1 MRVPPDADAGG
12 AGGSIEET
20 DLTARLVTLIV
31 AATVTGGHQ
40 LTGSMHPLTPLAAA
54 ARAGDLQEID
64 RLVAAGADV
73 NAGSGVNSWP
83 PLLHAIHKDQ
93 TAAVARLLAHGAS
106 IDGQSGVDAVRRAER
121 EGRPEH
127 KTVILGSRLGH
138 GAPRA

>member
-1 MRVPPDADAGG
+1 MRVPPDADMGG

-31 AATVTGGHQ
+31 AATVTGGRQ

-73 NAGSGVNSWP
+73 NMGSGVDNWP

-93 TAAVARLLAHGAS
+93 TAAVARLLANGES
-106 IDGQSGVDAVRRAER
+106 IEGQSEVDAVKMAER
-121 EGRPEH
+121 EGHPEH
-127 KTVILGSRLGH
+127 KTVIRGSRLGH